1 MSGVDDVDAQRRNY
15 RRPHNAHNPIPTVQ
29 KYREEKQRRADEY
42 GYSEDA
48 GNEPSTRDR
57 LGDAFN
63 VFRHGRDVEKA
74 NNGNGPYVATNKNVE
89 QEDELA
95 DDHAGKT
102 VSSDKDQGTPQDQDD
117 DQGVEDTT
125 EGYLKSSDPRQ
136 ARKQMKKFQADGT
149 EREVTDPVTHL
160 PIKIHDYTNQEL
172 KSTAKNPPPPGSE
185 PRTMTGTDA
194 INKSDEHLEDEAQES
209 RDAHAGMDVLF
220 PPPSFD
226 RTRGE
231 ITTVYLYAVT
241 VGVGAAAVG
250 LMLVNALFWP
260 TRHSTGWMRQ
270 LLKLAELGTM
280 AAVSAGVI
288 LFIRQWSE
296 NKIKNVWDAE
306 VWRAE
311 RDQGQKL
318 AKTQTA
324 ESTQWLN
331 SLLASVWPLI
341 NPDLFTS
348 ISDTL
353 EDVMQASL
361 PSMVRMVAVEDLGQ
375 GSEALRILGVR
386 WLPTGAAA
394 RSVASDGNLK
404 SSGEEK
410 GDRTVQD
417 DGEGQAQ
424 HQQDTMEAE
433 DGDFV
438 NVEVA
443 FAYRPSTGKG
453 IKSRAKH
460 AHLLLAFYLPG
471 NVKLPV
477 WVDLAGVVGVMR
489 FRLQLCPDPPFF
501 SVCTMAFMG
510 QPKVTL
516 SCVPLIKK
524 GPNLMDVPLISKF
537 VQSSMDA
544 ALAQYVAPKSLTLDL
559 KDMLMGDDFKKDT
572 VTQGVIMVHIKH
584 AFDFKEGDTKI
595 GPFGSG
601 SADPYISVGW
611 AKFGKPVWST
621 RVLKSNMEPSWDEF
635 CFVCVTFDEL
645 NVDEKLR
652 LQLWDSD
659 RVSADDDLGRV
670 ELDLKG
676 LMKGDETNGKMQDRE
691 DGFRA
696 LKAGEGMPGKLSW
709 SVGYFTKTRITD
721 DQLAMQDEDPDVKSI
736 DQLKKK
742 MYAEA
747 ENKLREASQDHQD
760 EVEQQKRE
768 DFKNR
773 QDQLIIA
780 SPPSE
785 DYPSGILS
793 IQIHQITGLE
803 LETLNKKQAS
813 ANAEAT
819 DEEEEGEDLPSSYCT
834 IILNHKKV
842 FKTRTKPKNSK
853 PFFNAGCERFIRD
866 VRNTEIHIAVRDA
879 RIHEDDALLGIVYL
893 PLEKVFQKRT
903 QINSV
908 FPLAG
913 GIGYGRIRV
922 SMVFRSIQIQLPK
935 NMLGWDYGTVDIK
948 PSVKAIDLPEDLQPL
963 RLKVRTSLDHAK
975 LHSRGRNGKVHSED
989 GSTVWTSRRNR
1000 PIRLPVRARY
1010 CAPLVFEFRQDA
1022 TLKDHTPAFGVFWL
1036 KDIPDNEEQTVRVPI
1051 WSGDLKRAEENVL
1064 DTYGEKVGEI
1074 EVTLTMW
1081 SGLSGY
1087 HEKLAKGDK
1096 HLAQVMEVL
1105 DTCNDQEWDD
1115 WDDSQSSDRPDINSN
1130 KETDNDSSS
1139 SSSSD
1144 SEEDGDSGPSK
1155 FLPDFLQKDKK
1166 SNSKLSEDGGRG
1178 PISQTKEYNAS
1189 AKQLHRRN
1197 RGMMQ
1202 WKGPR
1207 TLAWMK
1213 HVGDRGKK
1221 KVGHLFNHHERSG
1234 DGIETEA

>member
-1 MSGVDDVDAQRRNY
+1 MSGVEDVDAQRRNY

-29 KYREEKQRRADEY
+29 KYREEKQRRQDAY
-42 GYSEDA
+42 GYADGES
-48 GNEPSTRDR
+48 NETTTRDR
-57 LGDAFN
+57 LGDAVN
-63 VFRHGRDVEKA
+63 VFRHGRDVEQA
-74 NNGNGPYVATNKNVE
+74 NDGNGPYASTNKNLPQDE
-89 QEDELA
+89 QIA

-102 VSSDKDQGTPQDQDD
+102 VPKDGEQETPQSQDAD
-117 DQGVEDTT
+117 EGQEDTT
-125 EGYLKSSDPRQ
+125 EGHLQSADPRQ
-136 ARKQMKKFQADGT
+136 ARKQMKKFSPDGT
-149 EREVTDPVTHL
+149 ERIVTDPITHL
-160 PIKIHDYTNQEL
+160 PLSVHDFTNREL
-172 KSTAKNPPPPGSE
+172 KSTAKNPSPPGSD
-185 PRTMTGTDA
+185 PRTKTGAGA
-194 INKSDEHLEDEAQES
+194 INKSDEQLQDEQEES
-209 RDAHAGMDVLF
+209 QEAHAGVDVLF

-226 RTRGE
+226 RTRSE
-231 ITTVYLYAVT
+231 ISTVYMQAVT

-270 LLKLAELGTM
+270 LLKVVELGTM
-280 AAVSAGVI
+280 AAVSGAII
-288 LFIRQWSE
+288 LFMRQWSE
-296 NKIKNVWDAE
+296 NKIKNVWDVE
-306 VWRAE
+306 VWQAE
-311 RDQGQKL
+311 RERGQEL

-331 SLLASVWPLI
+331 SLFASVWPLI

-361 PSMVRMVAVEDLGQ
+361 PNMVRMVAVEDLGQ
-375 GSEALRILGVR
+375 GSEALRILGIR

-394 RSVASDGNLK
+394 RSVNSDGNLK
-404 SSGEEK
+404 SSNEEK

-417 DGEGQAQ
+417 DGEDQNQ
-424 HQQDTMEAE
+424 QPDQDTMEAE

-438 NVEVA
+438 NVEIA

-471 NVKLPV
+471 NIKMPV
-477 WVDLAGVVGVMR
+477 WVDLAGMVGVMR
-489 FRLQLCPDPPFF
+489 VRLQLCPDPPFF
-501 SVCTMAFMG
+501 SVCTMSFMG

-544 ALAQYVAPKSLTLDL
+544 ALAEYVAPKSLTLDL
-559 KDMLMGDDFKKDT
+559 KDMMMGDDFKKDT
-572 VTQGVIMVHIKH
+572 ITQGVVMVHIKH

-595 GPFGSG
+595 GPFGG
-601 SADPYISVGW
+601 SADPYVSVGW
-611 AKFGKPVWST
+611 AKFGKPLWST
-621 RVLKSNMEPSWDEF
+621 RVLQGNMEPHWDEW
-635 CFVCVTFDEL
+635 CFVCVTYDEL

-659 RVSADDDLGRV
+659 RTTADDDLGRI
-670 ELDLKG
+670 ELDLKE
-676 LMKGDETNGKMQDRE
+676 LMKSDDTNGKMHDRE
-691 DGFRA
+691 DGFKA

-709 SVGYFTKTRITD
+709 RVGYFSKTRITD
-721 DQLAMQDEDPDVKSI
+721 DQLAMQEEDPDVKSI
-736 DQLKKK
+736 EQLKKK
-742 MYAEA
+742 TFAEA
-747 ENKLREASQDHQD
+747 EDKLREASEDHRN
-760 EVEQQKRE
+760 EVEQQKME

-785 DYPSGILS
+785 EYPSGILS

-803 LETLNKKQAS
+803 LETPSKKEAS

-819 DEEEEGEDLPSSYCT
+819 DEEEEGEDLPSAYCT

-842 FKTRTKPKNSK
+842 FKTRTKPKNAK

-866 VRNTEIHIAVRDA
+866 VRNTEVHIAVRDA
-879 RIHEDDALLGIVYL
+879 RLHEDDALLGIVYL
-893 PLEKVFQKRT
+893 PLERVFQKRC
-903 QINSV
+903 QINSI

-913 GIGYGRIRV
+913 GVGYGRMRV
-922 SMVFRSIQIQLPK
+922 SIVFRSVQVQLPK
-935 NMLGWDYGTVDIK
+935 ELLGWDYGTVDVK
-948 PSVKAIDLPEDLQPL
+948 PSVKAIDVPKDLEPL
-963 RLKVRTSLDHAK
+963 RLKVHTPLERAK
-975 LHSRGRNGKVHSED
+975 LHSRGRNGHVRSED
-989 GSTVWTSRRNR
+989 GHTVWSTRKNR

-1022 TLKDHTPAFGVFWL
+1022 ALRDHTHAFCILWL
-1036 KDIPDNEEQTVRVPI
+1036 KDIPDNEEQTKRLSI
-1051 WSGDLKRAEENVL
+1051 WKGDLKRAQDNVL
-1064 DTYGEKVGEI
+1064 DSYGEKVGEI

-1096 HLAQVMEVL
+1096 HLTNVMEVL
-1105 DTCNDQEWDD
+1105 DTCNDTEWSD
-1115 WDDSQSSDRPDINSN
+1115 WEDSESSDKPGINDSKDTEDETSDSDDS
-1130 KETDNDSSS
+1130 
-1139 SSSSD
+1139 
-1144 SEEDGDSGPSK
+1144 EDDEDESTSSK
-1155 FLPDFLQKDKK
+1155 FMPNFLQKDKK
-1166 SNSKLSEDGGRG
+1166 TDSKLSDDGGRG
-1178 PISQTKEYNAS
+1178 PISQLKEYNAS

-1197 RGMMQ
+1197 RGVMQ

-1213 HVGDRGKK
+1213 HVGDRGKRK
-1221 KVGHLFNHHERSG
+1221 MGHLFNHHERSG
-1234 DGIETEA
+1234 TGVETEA